1 VKNYLIFYPNPNI
14 LKRTNP
20 GNDKSGCRNE
30 RPCDKLQGI
39 IKLKTVI
46 IHNIFR
52 RRKLRNIAWDV
63 WRASRSTPAAV
74 GARQQRRLVHLIEFA
89 RVHSP
94 LYQQLYKHLPSRTG
108 HLQSLPP
115 VTKPELMENFNNW
128 VTDRA
133 VTKLEVEAFVAN
145 KNLAGRL
152 HQDKYAVWTSSGV
165 TGEPGI
171 VLHDGY
177 ALSVYGALMVVRG
190 LLAWMT
196 PSNLFAALLRGGRQ
210 ALVLATG
217 GHFAGAA
224 FFELASTLNSSLYR
238 RSRTFSVL
246 KPLSELVPALNDF
259 NPTVLVSYPNVLT
272 LLAAEQIAGRLNID
286 PILIATAGE
295 WLAPPVRNKIT
306 SAFSCPVRD
315 CYAASEFMGI
325 AFDCVHG
332 RLHVN
337 SDWVILEPVDE
348 SFRPVPPEHVA
359 HSTLLTNLANR
370 VQPIIR
376 YNLGDSI
383 IVNPEPCPC
392 LSPLPCI
399 QIEGRCDDILTCNA
413 PGRETVRLLPLALAT
428 VVEETPGVRRFQI
441 IQIAPAKLSVRLEVF
456 PDADNARVWEK
467 MTHRL
472 QGFLKMQGLSWVAV
486 EKAREPPRRD
496 PVSGKFRQV
505 WSYL

>member
-1 VKNYLIFYPNPNI
+1 M
-14 LKRTNP
+14 
-20 GNDKSGCRNE
+20 S
-30 RPCDKLQGI
+30 
-39 IKLKTVI
+39 

-52 RRKLRNIAWDV
+52 RRKLFKIAWDV
-63 WRASRSTPAAV
+63 RRVSRSTPAAV
-74 GARQQRRLVHLIEFA
+74 AARQQQRLMRLIEFA

-94 LYQQLYKHLPSRTG
+94 FYQQLYRYLPPRTV

-128 VTDRA
+128 VTAR
-133 VTKLEVEAFVAN
+133 TITQSEVAAFVAN
-145 KNLAGRL
+145 KSLAGRL
-152 HQDKYAVWTSSGV
+152 HQDKYAVWSSSGV

-171 VLHDGY
+171 LLHDGY
-177 ALSVYGALMVVRG
+177 ALAVYGALMVVRG
-190 LLAWMT
+190 LLAWMAL
-196 PSNLFAALLRGGRQ
+196 SDLLAARLRGGRQ
-210 ALVLATG
+210 ASVLATG

-224 FFELASTLNSSLYR
+224 FFELAAKLHSPPYR

-246 KPLSELVPALNDF
+246 KPLSELVPALNEF
-259 NPTVLVSYPNVLT
+259 KPTVLVSYPNALT
-272 LLAAEQIAGRLNID
+272 LLATEQMAGRLNID

-295 WLAPPVRNKIT
+295 WIAPTVRTKIT
-306 SAFSCPVRD
+306 SAFACPVRD

-325 AFDCVHG
+325 AFDCAHG

-348 SFRPVPPEHVA
+348 KYRPVPPEHVA

-383 IVNPEPCPC
+383 IVNPKPCPC
-392 LSPLPCI
+392 RSPLPTI
-399 QIEGRCDDILTCNA
+399 QIEGRCNDILTCRA
-413 PGRETVRLLPLALAT
+413 PGKETVRLLPLALAT

-441 IQIAPAKLSVRLEVF
+441 VQIAPAKLSVRLEVF
-456 PDADNARVWEK
+456 PDADITRVWEK

-472 QGFLKMQGLSWVAV
+472 QGFLATQGLSWVEV
-486 EKAREPPRRD
+486 VKAREPPRRD

-505 WSYL
+505 WQDL